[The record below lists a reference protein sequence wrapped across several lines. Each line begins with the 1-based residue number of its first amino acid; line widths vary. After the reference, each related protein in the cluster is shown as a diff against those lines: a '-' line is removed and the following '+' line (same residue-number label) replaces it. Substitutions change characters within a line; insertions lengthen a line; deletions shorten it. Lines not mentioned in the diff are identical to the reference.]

1 MEDVEELP
9 SNEVEV
15 SMLVPAVEHDESLA
29 PPNME
34 GDSGDGLRGLEGDG
48 RPAALLVRLFE
59 LAALAEADCNEVLA
73 SCLRRSA

>member
-9 SNEVEV
+9 SKEVEV
-15 SMLVPAVEHDESLA
+15 SMLVPSVEHDKSLS
-29 PPNME
+29 PKME

-59 LAALAEADCNEVLA
+59 LADLAEADCNEVLA
-73 SCLRRSA
+73 SCLSRSA